1 MCIRDRVM
9 IACANREETW
19 IDECIFHSYVELHR
33 SGHAH
38 SVEIWREG
46 ELAGGLYGVSIGAA
60 FFGESMF
67 HHVSGASKVALC
79 CLVELLQKGGFQL
92 LDLQWVTPH
101 LATFGAREIPRSEY
115 KRQLK
120 RALAREGTLELKS
133 SAVGSQ

>member
-1 MCIRDRVM
+1 MYFSQLCGTASQRLCPFRR
-9 IACANREETW
+9 NLE
-19 IDECIFHSYVELHR
+19 
-33 SGHAH
+33 
-38 SVEIWREG
+38 EG

-79 CLVELLQKGGFQL
+79 YLVELLQKGGFQL

-101 LATFGAREIPRSEY
+101 LATFGAKEIPRSEY

-120 RALAREGTLELKS
+120 RALAHEGTLDLKS